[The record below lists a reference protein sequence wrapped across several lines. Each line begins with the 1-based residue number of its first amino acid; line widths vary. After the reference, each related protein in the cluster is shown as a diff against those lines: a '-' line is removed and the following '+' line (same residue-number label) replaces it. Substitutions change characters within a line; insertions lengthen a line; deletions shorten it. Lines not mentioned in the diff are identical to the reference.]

1 MFGFLAP
8 GCAYA
13 QGGGGPCTNCAFP
26 LASTRG
32 VMVTA
37 DDLVAQFET
46 EVAAHDFV
54 LEDIREVDL
63 YNSGSFLNNDE
74 IPPEA
79 RRRVL
84 DRLGGLDPVECVLIE
99 SRPEYV
105 TEASLGAARRALGP
119 KRLEVGI
126 GLESAADRIRDKLIH
141 KGFTRAD
148 FENSLAVLARHGAVP
163 LAYVLLKPLEVT
175 EREAIED
182 SVETCRYV
190 HAKAREAGI
199 ESKVALQPVFVQ
211 PETAL
216 AHAHASGR
224 YRPPWLWSV
233 VEVVRRAAPLG
244 PIHVGTKDDFPPP
257 VAVRANCGRCDSAF
271 EAAIDAFNAS
281 ADIRTLENL
290 CCECKVRWASELVQR
305 DSQRSLNPSHVG
317 R

>member
-1 MFGFLAP
+1 MFGFAAP
-8 GCAYA
+8 GCTYA

-32 VMVTA
+32 VAVTA

-46 EVAAHDFV
+46 EVAAHDFAR
-54 LEDIREVDL
+54 EDIREVDL
-63 YNSGSFLNNDE
+63 YNSGSFLNDAE

-84 DRLGGLDPVECVLIE
+84 ERLGRLDPVECVLIE

-126 GLESAADRIRDKLIH
+126 GLESADARIREKLIH
-141 KGFTRAD
+141 KGFTRGD
-148 FENSLAVLARHGAVP
+148 FEKSLAVLARHGAAL
-163 LAYVLLKPLEVT
+163 LAYVLLKPLGVS

-199 ESKVALQPVFVQ
+199 EAKAALQPVFVQ
-211 PETAL
+211 RDTAL
-216 AHAHASGR
+216 ATAHASGR

-257 VAVRANCGRCDSAF
+257 VAVRANCGRCDAAF

-281 ADIRTLENL
+281 ADLRALEDL
-290 CCECKVRWASELVQR
+290 HCECGVRWEGECGGT
-305 DSQRSLNPSHVG
+305 PSG
-317 R
+317 RPGTD